1 MAGTTH
7 LGGGGPAGDIS
18 FNYVPL
24 IDVTFNMII
33 FFVLTSEIATATL
46 SRVLVPSPLES
57 QAVRRGNSGNNN
69 VVIAI
74 LSTAADQKN
83 VDPEMA
89 ARAGRYEIDGKVIPM
104 KDLTENLIK
113 EIKARREAYKQM
125 LGATGSEE
133 FFVEIRADLRVNFAE
148 VQPVIEAVA
157 AAGVPKMAISV
168 HREG

>member
-46 SRVLVPSPLES
+46 SRVLVPSPLDS
-57 QAVRRGNSGNNN
+57 QAVARGHGGNNN
-69 VVIAI
+69 VIIAI
-74 LSTAADQKN
+74 VSTAADQKN

-104 KDLTENLIK
+104 KDLMENIKK
-113 EIKARREAYKQM
+113 EIEARREAYKLI
-125 LGATGSEE
+125 LGGAGTGE
-133 FFVEIRADLRVNFAE
+133 FFVEIRADLRVNFDE
-148 VQPVIEAVA
+148 VRPVIEAVA